1 MSDINT
7 LKREHRSK
15 AIDQLVADATTKGD
29 CADRLYWTLIY
40 DFEHAP
46 MTTNLEQLKEIGIVP
61 VNLEHLT
68 AQETSEALELII
80 NGLAKLGV
88 FLLHTNHLRDAELY
102 EKLVTKILVEPV
114 RDLPADAGV
123 HEFIDLTGGEP
134 EVAAVDIC
142 NRDARLPK
150 PKAQATAA

>member
-7 LKREHRSK
+7 LKRERRSK

-29 CADRLYWTLIY
+29 CTDRLYWTLIH

-68 AQETSEALELII
+68 AQETTEALDLII

-102 EKLVTKILVEPV
+102 ERLVMKILAEPV
-114 RDLPADAGV
+114 RDLPPDSGV
-123 HEFIDLTGGEP
+123 HEFIDITGGQP
-134 EVAAVDIC
+134 EVEVVEIC
-142 NRDARLPK
+142 NRDAGLPK
-150 PKAQATAA
+150 PKEAVAA